1 MIDNKNDEKRKR
13 MIDNGVTSEDK
24 ENRKIMVGS
33 RRWRI
38 EDNRR
43 NMSKKYIYIKE
54 KYFLKNKNNKL

>member
-24 ENRKIMVGS
+24 ESRKIMVDS
-33 RRWRI
+33 WQWRI

-43 NMSKKYIYIKE
+43 NMSKKYIYIYKG
-54 KYFLKNKNNKL
+54 KVFFKK